1 VWLGVVFCA
10 WFCGLGPSLL
20 ATAIML
26 AGVWYWLIPPYRSFV
41 VTDVR
46 DIFGMLGFLFFA
58 GIIITVG
65 DRARRTRAKLNAAQE
80 HLEEQVTQRTRELAE
95 ANERLS
101 ELTSN
106 LLHMQDQERR
116 RIARDLHDS
125 IGQILAAIGMNV
137 GALSRQP
144 LPEDALRLITDNN
157 QLIDQVSREIRT
169 ISHLL
174 HPPLLEEAGL
184 AAALDL
190 YVTGF
195 SDRSSIPVEID
206 LAENLPRLSQDLEIS
221 VFRLV
226 QECLTNIHKHSGAKN
241 AEVRVAFD
249 NGNVTLTVSDDGRGI
264 SPGKAHGVGL
274 TGMHERVRQL
284 DGSLKVSSSSRGTL
298 VTAVLPAAQP
308 RVNVE
313 AS

>member
-1 VWLGVVFCA
+1 
-10 WFCGLGPSLL
+10 
-20 ATAIML
+20 ML
-26 AGVWYWLIPPYRSFV
+26 AGVWYWFIPPYGSFAV
-41 VTDVR
+41 VDVR
-46 DIFGMLGFLFFA
+46 DIFGIVGFLFFA

-65 DRARRTRAKLNAAQE
+65 ERARRTQAKLNAAQE
-80 HLEEQVTQRTRELAE
+80 HLEEQVKQRTRELAE

-116 RIARDLHDS
+116 RLARDLHDS
-125 IGQILAAIGMNV
+125 IGQILAAIAMNM
-137 GALSRQP
+137 GTLARQS
-144 LPEDALRLITDNN
+144 LPEDTLRLLTDNN

-174 HPPLLEEAGL
+174 HPPLLEDAGL

-195 SDRSSIPVEID
+195 SERSSIPVQID
-206 LAENLPRLSQDLEIS
+206 LPKDLPRLSQDLEIS

-226 QECLTNIHKHSGAKN
+226 QECLTNIHKHSGAKS
-241 AEVRVAFD
+241 AAVRVAFSS
-249 NGNVTLTVSDDGRGI
+249 GTVTLSVSDDGRGI

-274 TGMHERVRQL
+274 TGMQERVRQL
-284 DGSLKVSSSSRGTL
+284 EGSLKVSSSSRGT
-298 VTAVLPAAQP
+298 VVL
-308 RVNVE
+308 
-313 AS
+313 SLIHI